1 MRGVQG
7 EASKVGV
14 IEEVVNRGLHHL
26 HTNHFQVNTRRERW
40 FQTMVQRARA
50 TGSIR
55 QTVATDT
62 AMRSIGCLCL
72 TICVHTSGVDDH
84 APVETPKRQEH
95 GFSIDEIATAA
106 GGKSYP
112 GGFLCSA
119 READQTGADASQA
132 ARSAAGLESQVE
144 AFEAGAPDVGGGKS
158 SSADAM
164 IYRLGRSAVAT
175 AGATGWPAYQQ
186 GALEARQKAA
196 DTVAVQAVE
205 AGAPDAGGGKSSS
218 QDAMIFKLGR
228 SAVATAGTTGWQAHQ
243 QGAFKACQQGGDTAK
258 HNAAIKAVKAGAP
271 TVSGGK
277 SSSKDAM
284 NLTALTVGTSPASEG
299 GSRKSATVYMLSRS
313 DKSPADT
320 WQQRE
325 DLALTIRKKGGA
337 NRAADTRI

>member
-1 MRGVQG
+1 
-7 EASKVGV
+7 
-14 IEEVVNRGLHHL
+14 
-26 HTNHFQVNTRRERW
+26 
-40 FQTMVQRARA
+40 
-50 TGSIR
+50 
-55 QTVATDT
+55 VA
-62 AMRSIGCLCL
+62 
-72 TICVHTSGVDDH
+72 
-84 APVETPKRQEH
+84 K
-95 GFSIDEIATAA
+95 A
-106 GGKSYP
+106 G
-112 GGFLCSA
+112 
-119 READQTGADASQA
+119 T
-132 ARSAAGLESQVE
+132 
-144 AFEAGAPDVGGGKS
+144 
-158 SSADAM
+158 
-164 IYRLGRSAVAT
+164 
-175 AGATGWPAYQQ
+175 TGWPAYQQ

-337 NRAADTRI
+337 NRAADTRIEAMAHPIATHSHECINPKCRRPVKVLSKFINGKIYHTFVHRCPENAGKSVDGFGKHMCSTCHQTGRVCKDAICRYSKCCTSTSTCAHWHDGSGVPRK